1 MHTRQALA
9 LLFPLRNL
17 RQENSERPRVIQTFM
32 YARVCT
38 CRVRGGKS
46 VQGNFTPLFALIGS
60 SNMTKAASPL
70 GQPVSFLFFCSILF
84 PHLLGSLCA
93 ENLCSQTD
101 DGRCGERRWGSRLKS
116 TLIFNPTYLAV
127 PIFTSM
133 QCGRR
138 GDPKHLL
145 IKILPSSPRL
155 LFSLFFAACRSLLQ
169 PRRTERER
177 VRGRPR
183 IKASAA
189 GPLRFSSLS
198 SAAPGPF

>member
-1 MHTRQALA
+1 MASREVYRLSSICVKLPSCPREVHQGLLRLLRTGDLMHTRQALA

-84 PHLLGSLCA
+84 PHLLRSLCA
-93 ENLCSQTD
+93 ENLCS
-101 DGRCGERRWGSRLKS
+101 
-116 TLIFNPTYLAV
+116 
-127 PIFTSM
+127 
-133 QCGRR
+133 
-138 GDPKHLL
+138 
-145 IKILPSSPRL
+145 
-155 LFSLFFAACRSLLQ
+155 
-169 PRRTERER
+169 
-177 VRGRPR
+177 
-183 IKASAA
+183 
-189 GPLRFSSLS
+189 
-198 SAAPGPF
+198 